1 MNKHAYGKSRR
12 RFLRNVALSG
22 AGLSLRGLAASAL
35 EGKTMSDSR
44 PAIAGQGAVKLS
56 WLDGAPPATTVGV
69 SWGVPWPR
77 GVMPQ
82 GRRVAVRTADGRSIP
97 TQNWPL
103 AFWPDGSVKW
113 TGLAIAAEPS
123 LKGPLSLVAGAV
135 PPEQSPMKVWEEV
148 DGVEVNTGPMN
159 CRIARSGPSLI
170 ESLTVEGREV
180 ARDGHLVVLR
190 EDRSNYANKR
200 AVHEEEY
207 TSKIT
212 KLTVEQSGPVQAV
225 VRIDGV
231 HAGGEPAR
239 TWLPFIV
246 RFYFTA
252 GTTCIRV
259 VHSFVFD
266 GDQATDFIRGLGI
279 AFTVPFREEKQNR
292 HVRFAGEGD
301 GFWAEPVL
309 MSPGYR
315 PGVVKDA
322 VEMNLTQLAGKRIPN
337 LDQLDA
343 KTKSQFETIAAW
355 DTFKLTQLAPDS
367 YAIAKRT
374 NPSSSWLHVMSG
386 TRAHG
391 YAFIGDV
398 SGGLAVGVK
407 RFWEKYP
414 SALEITG
421 ASTPAAEL
429 KVWFWSPDAA
439 AMDLRHYDTI
449 GHDGTI
455 SYEDWQPGFSTP
467 YGVANTTDFTL
478 WAMPS
483 TPDDETLVATRK
495 SSNQPPLLICEPEY
509 YHATETLG
517 IWSLP
522 DRNTSVNAAVE
533 DQLDRAWSFFAN
545 EVEQRRWYGFWDYG
559 DFMRTYDGR
568 RHQWMYDIGGHAW
581 NNTELVPNMWLWFT
595 FLRTGRPDAF
605 RLAEAMTRNTS
616 EVDVYHLGRF
626 MGLGSRHNV
635 SHWGCGAKEAR
646 ISAALL
652 KRYYYYLTCDERTGD
667 LMREVLT
674 VDETVMK
681 VPPLR
686 EVLPRPIQPVLLR
699 VGPDWLAFASNWM
712 TEWERTGDTR
722 YRDYVL
728 AGMKSI
734 GAMPEAFTTRLAFR
748 YDPQTK
754 QLSDVGDPNIPAGEF
769 LDLFGGDQIFMELI
783 QLIDCPE
790 FATAWN
796 LLCDKWARDSHAA
809 GYTKMRITAY
819 AANAAHDAALRQQ
832 TTQIME
838 AALTANGHDHW
849 PAAIPKIEGPRVPR
863 PFEEISP
870 LTTIDTSQWAI
881 NLITTTELLR
891 RFQPSTASRT

>member
-1 MNKHAYGKSRR
+1 
-12 RFLRNVALSG
+12 
-22 AGLSLRGLAASAL
+22 
-35 EGKTMSDSR
+35 
-44 PAIAGQGAVKLS
+44 
-56 WLDGAPPATTVGV
+56 
-69 SWGVPWPR
+69 
-77 GVMPQ
+77 
-82 GRRVAVRTADGRSIP
+82 
-97 TQNWPL
+97 
-103 AFWPDGSVKW
+103 
-113 TGLAIAAEPS
+113 
-123 LKGPLSLVAGAV
+123 
-135 PPEQSPMKVWEEV
+135 
-148 DGVEVNTGPMN
+148 
-159 CRIARSGPSLI
+159 
-170 ESLTVEGREV
+170 
-180 ARDGHLVVLR
+180 
-190 EDRSNYANKR
+190 
-200 AVHEEEY
+200 
-207 TSKIT
+207 
-212 KLTVEQSGPVQAV
+212 V

-231 HAGGEPAR
+231 HAGGDPAR

-246 RFYFTA
+246 RFYFTV
-252 GTTCIRV
+252 GTACIRA

-279 AFTVPFREEKQNR
+279 AFTVPFREEHQNR
-292 HVRFAGEGD
+292 HIRFAGEGD
-301 GFWAEPVL
+301 GFWTEPVVL
-309 MSPGYR
+309 SPGYR
-315 PGVVKDA
+315 SGLVKDA
-322 VEMNLTQLAGKRIPN
+322 NLTQLAGKRIPN

-343 KTKSQFETIAAW
+343 KTRSQFDTIAVW

-374 NPSSSWLHVMSG
+374 NTSSSWLHVMSG
-386 TRAHG
+386 SRAHG

-421 ASTPAAEL
+421 ASTPAAQL
-429 KVWFWSPDAA
+429 KVWFWSPDAP

-449 GHDGTI
+449 GHNGM

-478 WAMPS
+478 WAMSS

-517 IWSLP
+517 VWSLP
-522 DRNTSVNAAVE
+522 DRSNPVNAAVE
-533 DQLDRAWSFFAN
+533 DQLDRAWRFFAE

-559 DFMRTYDGR
+559 DFMRTYDGS

-595 FLRTGRPDAF
+595 FLRTGLPDVF
-605 RLAEAMTRNTS
+605 RLAEAMTRNTG

-652 KRYYYYLTCDERTGD
+652 KRYYFYLTCDERTGD
-667 LMREVLT
+667 LMREVLP
-674 VDETVMK
+674 VDETVMN

-686 EVLPRPIQPVLLR
+686 EVLPRPIKPVLLR
-699 VGPDWLAFASNWM
+699 IGPDWLTFASNWM

-734 GAMPEAFTTRLAFR
+734 GAMPDAFTTRLAFR

-754 QLSDVGDPNIPAGEF
+754 QLTDVGDPNLAAGEF
-769 LDLFGGDQIFMELI
+769 LDLFGGDQIAMELI

-790 FATAWN
+790 FASAWR
-796 LLCDKWARDSHAA
+796 LLCEKWSRDPHAA
-809 GYTKMRITAY
+809 GYTKMRIVAY
-819 AANAAHDAALRQQ
+819 AATVTHDSALRQQ
-832 TTQIME
+832 AAHVME
-838 AALTANGHDHW
+838 AALAPSIRW
-849 PAAIPKIEGPRVPR
+849 PATVQVVDGPRVPR
-863 PFEEISP
+863 RLVEIP
-870 LTTIDTSQWAI
+870 QVTTIDVSQWAI
-881 NLITTTELLR
+881 NMITTTELLR
-891 RFQPSTASRT
+891 RFQPSAASET